1 MSVFFRKFGV
11 SSGQGINI
19 PLIKR
24 ASVDFVGSADYVPGS
39 GDVRVCIDN
48 GAVSN
53 INSLPVFSYQG
64 SGGFWR
70 FAFTNSEYMGKKI
83 DVTVTD
89 AASKACEDQMFTIE
103 TYGSSLAMYQ
113 ADWSAPYLP
122 SVANSIAANA
132 LNEAA
137 FHADTAK
144 YQARMDLRDDD
155 TGTSDRYV
163 IVWHKDSQPVTTTVS
178 NAQIRVIKVA
188 DGSELLSVRSMTP
201 IGSTQY
207 QRYTETASRIIDGV
221 GYIAEFH
228 AVIDASSRV
237 WPVPFGRDS

>member
-1 MSVFFRKFGV
+1 MSVFYRKFATSSQQGV
-11 SSGQGINI
+11 NI

-24 ASVDFVGSADYVPGS
+24 ASIDFVGSADYQPGS
-39 GDVRVCIDN
+39 GDVRVCVDN
-48 GAVSN
+48 GSPTN

-70 FAFTNSEYMGKKI
+70 FAFTNSEYSGKKI
-83 DVTVTD
+83 DVTLTD
-89 AASKACEDQMFTIE
+89 AASKAVEDQMFSIE
-103 TYGSSLAMYQ
+103 TYGHASAMYQ

-122 SVANSIAANA
+122 TVVNSIAANA

-137 FHADTAK
+137 FASDTAK

-163 IVWHKDSQPVTTTVS
+163 VVWHKDSQPVTTTVS
-178 NAQIRVIKVA
+178 NAQLQVIKIA
-188 DGSELLSVRSMTP
+188 DGSALLSVRSMTP

-221 GYIAEFH
+221 GYIAEFF
-228 AVIDASSRV
+228 AVIDASTRT